1 MANYATWRYGGTDPH
16 AQAAW
21 KTLLDTAYAMPN
33 DGNSEAQ
40 DGLFDA
46 QPSLTVT
53 SAASWSPGSM
63 RYDGAAFARALPD
76 LLAVAPDLRHT
87 EAYRYDLV
95 DVARQVLANESRVLL
110 PQVKAAHD
118 AHDQQR
124 FTELSTHWLDLMSL
138 QDKLLGTDSQFLLGP
153 WLASARADGNTAA
166 EKDRLE
172 ADARAL
178 ITEWGPRASAI
189 DNGLHDYANREWAG
203 LVGDFYR
210 DRWQRYFASL
220 NASLTTGQPPA
231 SIDWFA
237 VDDAWVNATNSYPTK
252 PTGDAYDVAAE
263 VWQTVSRDPVFGQ
276 VTATAAP
283 KAVNAG
289 GHSTVTVTFAN
300 ANPAN
305 AAQHLA
311 LDVRAPTGFTVTAT
325 SPTTFDS
332 VPTGETAKATFTVTV
347 PPDYQPTD
355 AIDQIRLTASASFAY
370 AGGATGTT
378 EGAASLL
385 VAKPVVAPNKTAAFT
400 DAVFGQA
407 GDSYG
412 IYAAGDDLWGGTNQF
427 GSIYRAAG
435 LPSTA
440 TVTTRVVA
448 QDRTGPW
455 ARAGIVVRN
464 DLAADG
470 GAGFLNLS
478 VTPDNGCVLSWDAD
492 GNGQLDNIDQAAGFS
507 APAYLRLTR
516 NGTSFTGECSNDGQ
530 HWTTVGTI
538 SLPSAAATQDV
549 GLVSTAANGG
559 SGAAGLAR
567 FDGFAIS

>member
-1 MANYATWRYGGTDPH
+1 
-16 AQAAW
+16 
-21 KTLLDTAYAMPN
+21 
-33 DGNSEAQ
+33 
-40 DGLFDA
+40 
-46 QPSLTVT
+46 TVA

-110 PQVKAAHD
+110 PQIKAAYD
-118 AHDQQR
+118 AKDQQR
-124 FTELSTHWLDLMSL
+124 FTELSKHWLDLMSL
-138 QDKLLGTDSQFLLGP
+138 QDKVLGTDRQFLLGP
-153 WLASARADGNTAA
+153 WLASARADGNSAA
-166 EKDRLE
+166 ERARLE

-178 ITEWGPRASAI
+178 ITEWGPQSSAI

-220 NASLTTGQPPA
+220 DTSLQTGQPPA
-231 SIDWFA
+231 AIDWFA
-237 VDDAWVNATNSYPTK
+237 VDDAWVNGTQSYATK
-252 PTGDAYDVAAE
+252 PTGDAYDVATQ
-263 VWQTVSRDPVFGQ
+263 VWQTVSRDPIFGQ
-276 VTATAAP
+276 VSATAAP
-283 KAVNAG
+283 KAVGAG
-289 GHSTVTVTFAN
+289 DHSTVTVTFTN

-311 LDVRAPTGFTVTAT
+311 LDVHAPAGFTVDAT
-325 SPTTFDS
+325 SPTTFDD
-332 VPTGETAKATFTVTV
+332 VPTGGTAQATFTVTV
-347 PPDYQPTD
+347 PPDYQATA
-355 AIDQIRLTASASFAY
+355 AIDEIRLTASASFAY
-370 AGGATGTT
+370 AGGVTGTT

-385 VAKPVVAPNKTAAFT
+385 VAKPVAAPNKTAAFT

-427 GSIYRAAG
+427 GSIYRPGA
-435 LPSTA
+435 LPSSG

-464 DLAADG
+464 DLTANG
-470 GAGFLNLS
+470 SAGFLNLS
-478 VTPDNGCVLSWDAD
+478 ITPDNGCVLSWDAD
-492 GNGQLDNIDQAAGFS
+492 GNGQLDNIKQATGFA
-507 APAYLRLTR
+507 APAYLRLTK
-516 NGTSFTGECSNDGQ
+516 NGTDYTGECSNDGQ

-549 GLVSTAANGG
+549 GLVATAANGG
-559 SGAAGLAR
+559 SGAAGLVR
-567 FDGFAIS
+567 FDGFTIS